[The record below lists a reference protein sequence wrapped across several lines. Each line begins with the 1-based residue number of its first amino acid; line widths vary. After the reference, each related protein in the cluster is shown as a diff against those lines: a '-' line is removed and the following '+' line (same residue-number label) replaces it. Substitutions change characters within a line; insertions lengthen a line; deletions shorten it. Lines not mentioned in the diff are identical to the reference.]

1 MEGSSTLPWFAESQS
16 ELSGWH
22 VVPCMPLVLPKFG
35 RLWTG
40 LVSALL
46 LPQRYSVVQSPTL
59 RLICARPSIVSILVG
74 PAVPLVHLF
83 VVGCQL
89 TWPGCP
95 GRPLLLVHLSG
106 RFGSVGPDGWSAF
119 GAHSLWS
126 VPVGG

>member
-1 MEGSSTLPWFAESQS
+1 MEGSSTLPWFVASQS

-22 VVPCMPLVLPKFG
+22 AVPCMPLVRPKFG

-46 LPQRYSVVQSPTL
+46 LPQRYSVVQNPTL
-59 RLICARPSIVSILVG
+59 RLICDRPWIASALVG
-74 PAVPLVHLF
+74 PAVPLGHLF

-89 TWPGCP
+89 TWLGCP
-95 GRPLLLVHLSG
+95 GRPSLLVILSG

-119 GAHSLWS
+119 GAHS
-126 VPVGG
+126 P

>member
-1 MEGSSTLPWFAESQS
+1 MEGPSTLPWFAESQS
-16 ELSGWH
+16 EHSGWH
-22 VVPCMPLVLPKFG
+22 AVPGMPLVLPKSG

-46 LPQRYSVVQSPTL
+46 LPQRYSAVQNPTL
-59 RLICARPSIVSILVG
+59 QSICDHPLIVSVLVG
-74 PAVPLVHLF
+74 PAVPLGHLF

-95 GRPLLLVHLSG
+95 GRPLPLIVLSDM
-106 RFGSVGPDGWSAF
+106 FGSVGPDGWSAF
-119 GAHSLWS
+119 GAHSLLS